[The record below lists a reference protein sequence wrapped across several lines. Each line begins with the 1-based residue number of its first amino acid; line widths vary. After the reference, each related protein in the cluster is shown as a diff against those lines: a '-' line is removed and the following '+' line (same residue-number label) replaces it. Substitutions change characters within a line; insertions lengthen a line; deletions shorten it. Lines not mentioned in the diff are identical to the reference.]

1 MSLAN
6 TIVRYARRFS
16 VVHRVGH
23 SVSSPMGAWLVL
35 AMVAQAARADARET
49 MAEILG
55 IDVDDAARALD
66 DLLRDPPAVVHAA
79 LAAWGLAEAD
89 WTRRLPSNI
98 DTGSVPSKPAL
109 DAWANEH
116 TLGLIPQFPLADTA
130 GIAVLL
136 ASALATRATWTEPFD
151 VAGAGE
157 LQSPWSRGLTEVL
170 IDHDS
175 SGCLLETADAGLVG
189 VHIGWADDGLIVVSM
204 IGDPDVD
211 RVTMLGVA
219 HDTAV
224 AVADRTL
231 RTLPLSD
238 VALGDHGFFTIAEVT
253 YPGAREQCTTVL
265 PAWEVTSDVDLT
277 ADPRLGFAA
286 AADVLA
292 GDLPF
297 DARQVALARYG
308 RYGFEAAAITYAVA
322 GSAPLFEPNTARVA
336 TLRFGHPYAVVA
348 ATLGRG
354 DGDPWA
360 GMPVFAA
367 WIETRS
373 DVSAVATG
381 S

>member
-6 TIVRYARRFS
+6 TIVRYARRFCA
-16 VVHRVGH
+16 VHRVGH

-35 AMVAQAARADARET
+35 AMVAQAARDDAREIL
-49 MAEILG
+49 AEILG
-55 IDVDDAARALD
+55 LDVDDAAAALD
-66 DLLRDPPAVVHAA
+66 DLLREPPEVVHAA

-89 WTRRLPSNI
+89 WTRRLPPGVDI
-98 DTGSVPSKPAL
+98 GPVPDKPAL
-109 DAWANEH
+109 DTWANEH

-130 GIAVLL
+130 GVAVLL
-136 ASALATRATWTEPFD
+136 ASALATRATWIEPFD
-151 VAGAGE
+151 VAAADE
-157 LQSPWSRGLTEVL
+157 LRSPWSAALTEVL
-170 IDHDS
+170 LDRS
-175 SGCLLETADAGLVG
+175 SGFLLETADAGLVG
-189 VHIGWADDGLIVVSM
+189 VHVARAKDDLIVVSV
-204 IGDPDVD
+204 IGDPGVD
-211 RVTMLGVA
+211 RTILLGAA

-231 RTLPLSD
+231 RRLSLSD
-238 VALGDHGFFTIAEVT
+238 LPLGDHGFLSVVEVT
-253 YPGAREQCTTVL
+253 YPGARDQCRSVL
-265 PAWEVTSDVDLT
+265 PAWEASSDVDLT
-277 ADPRLGFAA
+277 ADPRLGFAE

-292 GDLPF
+292 GELPF

-322 GSAPLFEPNTARVA
+322 GSAPMFEPNTARVA
-336 TLRFGHPYAVVA
+336 TLRFGHPYAVVS

-354 DGDPWA
+354 EGDPWA

-367 WIETRS
+367 WIETPS